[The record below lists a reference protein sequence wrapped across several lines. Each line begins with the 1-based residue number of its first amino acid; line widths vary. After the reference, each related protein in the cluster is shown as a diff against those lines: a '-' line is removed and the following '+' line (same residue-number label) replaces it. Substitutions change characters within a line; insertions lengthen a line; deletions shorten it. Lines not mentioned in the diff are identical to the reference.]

1 MEKKLGGDRDGIG
14 LGAFL
19 RLLKAAVRQILDL
32 QNAEAFLS
40 WMRVEAP
47 ERFPEIF
54 AGLGY
59 PVRRALATELGR
71 QIWNMTPLPR
81 EGYRPMP
88 LPPLRETDRCLCRSG
103 RPYGRCCAGAPA
115 APGLGPQL
123 LWALAIGELP
133 PQEAAEL
140 LENGR
145 IPRPYVG
152 TIARR
157 FLEEGRQVRA
167 LALLEPF
174 FNRPEVLD
182 NKDSDEVDA
191 LLSSYE
197 TLGRKEQIRSF
208 IDDFAERFEQGSG
221 LAPDTP
227 EDDSEADD

>member
-1 MEKKLGGDRDGIG
+1 METKCEGDRDGIG
-14 LGAFL
+14 LGVFL
-19 RLLKAAVRQILDL
+19 RLLKAAVRQILGL

-47 ERFPEIF
+47 EHFPEIF
-54 AGLGY
+54 ARLEY

-71 QIWNMTPLPR
+71 QIWNFTPLPR

-103 RPYGRCCAGAPA
+103 RPYGLCCSGAPM

-133 PQEAAEL
+133 PEEAAEL
-140 LENGR
+140 LESGR

-197 TLGRKEQIRSF
+197 TLSHKEQIRSF
-208 IDDFAERFEQGSG
+208 IDGFAEQFEQGSER
-221 LAPDTP
+221 PK
-227 EDDSEADD
+227 DDSGDDD

>member
-1 MEKKLGGDRDGIG
+1 METKREGNRDGVG
-14 LGAFL
+14 LGVFL

-47 ERFPEIF
+47 EHFPEIF
-54 AGLGY
+54 AGLAY
-59 PVRRALATELGR
+59 PVRRALATELGI
-71 QIWNMTPLPR
+71 QVWNITPLPR

-88 LPPLRETDRCLCRSG
+88 LPPRRESDRCLCRSG
-103 RPYGRCCAGAPA
+103 RPYGRCCSGAPA

-133 PQEAAEL
+133 PEEAAVL
-140 LENGR
+140 LESGR

-174 FNRPEVLD
+174 FNRPEVLE
-182 NKDSDEVDA
+182 NRDSDEIDA

-208 IDDFAERFEQGSG
+208 IDDFSERFEQGSER
-221 LAPDTP
+221 P
-227 EDDSEADD
+227 EDDSENGD